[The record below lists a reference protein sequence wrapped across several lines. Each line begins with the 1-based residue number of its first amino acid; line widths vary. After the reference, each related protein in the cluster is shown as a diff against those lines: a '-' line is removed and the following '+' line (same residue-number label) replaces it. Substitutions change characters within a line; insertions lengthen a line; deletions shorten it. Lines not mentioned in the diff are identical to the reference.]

1 MTIDA
6 LPPAPVPTDSAAAFD
21 AKAFAFAAALDLFGI
36 QANALGA
43 IAQTNS
49 DIAVSL
55 LLGMSLPTYGDTSS
69 TSLTI
74 GTGTKVFTT
83 STGKAWVAGQT
94 VVASNGANYMKGL
107 VTSYSGSTLTV
118 NVATVN
124 GSGTFA
130 SWAIGLSCNEAAA
143 RLATGA
149 AALTI
154 PAAFSA
160 RKSGSQLTGNVI
172 LFDTI
177 QHQTGAGYA
186 TGTGLFTAP
195 ITGWYSFSAGVRGL
209 NNFSGTTSYL
219 MTMLI
224 QGGATLTNCIRV
236 VGGSGGVEYFT
247 MNVAAYYL
255 NAGDIVEV
263 IANIGLNVSSGLTV
277 PIDSS
282 NYFSGV
288 FLGT

>member
-21 AKAFAFAAALDLFGI
+21 AKAFAFAAALDLFGT

-43 IAQTNS
+43 NAQTNS

-55 LLGMSLPTYGDTSS
+55 LLGMALPTYGDTSS

-94 VVASNGANYMKGL
+94 VVASNGANFMKGL

-149 AALTI
+149 AALTV
-154 PAAFSA
+154 PYAFEAYRSTNQT
-160 RKSGSQLTGNVI
+160 SGAVT

-177 QHQTGAGYA
+177 VNQSGSGYSA
-186 TGTGLFTAP
+186 PTGLFTAP
-195 ITGWYSFSAGVRGL
+195 VTGWYSFAASLNIYQNIIGGFRYRASLVKSGVGIAYSDFNDPVQGSSGAISLCAITRMTAGETMSVTPYVPWAANIYLIAGTSSR
-209 NNFSGTTSYL
+209 FSGT
-219 MTMLI
+219 
-224 QGGATLTNCIRV
+224 
-236 VGGSGGVEYFT
+236 
-247 MNVAAYYL
+247 
-255 NAGDIVEV
+255 
-263 IANIGLNVSSGLTV
+263 
-277 PIDSS
+277 
-282 NYFSGV
+282 